1 MSRRAL
7 VISLISRGWGHWY
20 LWCLIRFA
28 LSKMI
33 SSFTYNFK
41 NKMTKYVLV
50 YPNCRNWF
58 TKLNKNFVLYCS
70 SGILEFA
77 HSEWYESHCPS
88 ATVGSFINW
97 WHKLADITYTS
108 VTLCLKKSN
117 SIKTLS
123 ISSQPH
129 LSAMINLRK
138 TTLVFL
144 ICCDRVK
151 SRILHHQVPK
161 LVFHVPVMLL
171 SYFRILLPVHCFIKK
186 NRM

>member
-33 SSFTYNFK
+33 SSFICNFK

-77 HSEWYESHCPS
+77 HSEWYVRESHCPS

-97 WHKLADITYTS
+97 WHKLADT
-108 VTLCLKKSN
+108 
-117 SIKTLS
+117 
-123 ISSQPH
+123 
-129 LSAMINLRK
+129 
-138 TTLVFL
+138 
-144 ICCDRVK
+144 RVK

-171 SYFRILLPVHCFIKK
+171 SYFRILLPVHCFI
-186 NRM
+186 